1 MKPYQL
7 IGLPYRLG
15 ADPIKHNAVDC
26 LSLARTVLKHYGI
39 SSPEPTRDWYRR
51 VRKKDFDIFKE
62 ELEKW
67 GNETKQFNIGTV
79 ALCKSNNGFG
89 LAVYYEEGWINC
101 GESEVRWS
109 PLDGLEVVECYSPQK
124 SNYVKQ

>member
-1 MKPYQL
+1 MKPHQL

-15 ADPIKHNAVDC
+15 ADPLKHNAVDC

-39 SSPEPTRDWYRR
+39 KSPEPTRDWYRR
-51 VRKKDFDIFKE
+51 FRKKDYKIFKE

-79 ALCKSNNGFG
+79 ALCKSKNGFG

-101 GESEVRWS
+101 GESGVRWS
-109 PLDGLEVVECYSPQK
+109 PLDGLEVVESYFPQK

>member
-1 MKPYQL
+1 MKPHQL

-15 ADPIKHNAVDC
+15 ADPVKHHAADC
-26 LSLARTVLKHYGI
+26 LSLARTVLSHYGI
-39 SSPEPTRDWYRR
+39 NSPEPTRDWYRR
-51 VRKKDFDIFKE
+51 FRKKDYKIFKE
-62 ELEKW
+62 ELERW

-79 ALCKSNNGFG
+79 ALCKSEYGFG

-109 PLDGLEVVECYSPQK
+109 PLDGLEVVGCYSPQK

>member
-15 ADPIKHNAVDC
+15 ADPIKHHAADC
-26 LSLARTVLKHYGI
+26 VSLARTVLKYYGI
-39 SSPEPTRDWYRR
+39 DSPEPRRDWYRR
-51 VRKKDFDIFKE
+51 VRRKDFDIFRE

-67 GNETKQFNIGTV
+67 GNETKDINIGTV
-79 ALCKSNNGFG
+79 AIVKKEEGFA
-89 LAVYYEEGWINC
+89 LAVYYEGGFLICQEPIVKWT
-101 GESEVRWS
+101 
-109 PLDGLEVVECYSPQK
+109 PLDTLAVERYYCPQK

>member
-1 MKPYQL
+1 MKPHQL

-15 ADPIKHNAVDC
+15 ADPIKHHAADC
-26 LSLARTVLKHYGI
+26 VSLARTVLKYYGI
-39 SSPEPTRDWYRR
+39 SSPKPTRDWYRR

-67 GNETKQFNIGTV
+67 GNKTKQFNIGTV

-89 LAVYYEEGWINC
+89 LAVYYEEGWISC

-109 PLDGLEVVECYSPQK
+109 PLDGLEVVGCYSPQK

>member
-1 MKPYQL
+1 MKPHQL
-7 IGLPYRLG
+7 IGLRYRLG
-15 ADPIKHNAVDC
+15 ADPIKHQAVDC
-26 LSLARTVLKHYGI
+26 VSLARTVLKHYGI
-39 SSPEPTRDWYRR
+39 SSPKPTRDWYRR

-109 PLDGLEVVECYSPQK
+109 PLDGLEVVGCYSPQK

>member
-1 MKPYQL
+1 MKPHQL

-15 ADPIKHNAVDC
+15 ADPVKHHAADC
-26 LSLARTVLKHYGI
+26 LSLARTVLSHYGI
-39 SSPEPTRDWYRR
+39 NSPEPTRDWYRR
-51 VRKKDFDIFKE
+51 FRKKDYKIFKE
-62 ELEKW
+62 ELERW

-79 ALCKSNNGFG
+79 ALCKSKYGFG

-109 PLDGLEVVECYSPQK
+109 PLDGLEVVGCYSPQK

>member
-1 MKPYQL
+1 MKPHQL

-15 ADPIKHNAVDC
+15 ADPIKNHAADC

-39 SSPEPTRDWYRR
+39 KSPEPTRDWYRR
-51 VRKKDFDIFKE
+51 FRKKDYKIFKE
-62 ELEKW
+62 ELERW

-79 ALCKSNNGFG
+79 ALCKSKNGFG

-109 PLDGLEVVECYSPQK
+109 PLDGLEVVGCYSPQK
-124 SNYVKQ
+124 LNYVKQ

>member
-1 MKPYQL
+1 MKPHQL

-15 ADPIKHNAVDC
+15 ADPIKHHAADC
-26 LSLARTVLKHYGI
+26 LSLERTVLKHYGI
-39 SSPEPTRDWYRR
+39 KSPEPTRDWYRR

-79 ALCKSNNGFG
+79 ALCKSKNGFC

-109 PLDGLEVVECYSPQK
+109 PLDGLVVVGCYSPQK

>member
-1 MKPYQL
+1 MKPHQL

-15 ADPIKHNAVDC
+15 ADPIKHHAADC
-26 LSLARTVLKHYGI
+26 LSLARTVLRHYGI
-39 SSPEPTRDWYRR
+39 KSPEPTRDWYRR
-51 VRKKDFDIFKE
+51 FRKKDYKIFKE
-62 ELEKW
+62 ELERW

-109 PLDGLEVVECYSPQK
+109 PLDGLEVVGSYSPQK

>member
-1 MKPYQL
+1 MKPHQL

-15 ADPIKHNAVDC
+15 ADPIKHHAADC

-39 SSPEPTRDWYRR
+39 KSPEPTRDWYRR
-51 VRKKDFDIFKE
+51 VRKKDFDIFKQ

-89 LAVYYEEGWINC
+89 LAVYYEEGWISC

-109 PLDGLEVVECYSPQK
+109 PLDGLEVVGCYSPQK

>member
-1 MKPYQL
+1 MKPHQL

-15 ADPIKHNAVDC
+15 ADPVKHHAADF
-26 LSLARTVLKHYGI
+26 LALARTVLKHYGI
-39 SSPEPTRDWYRR
+39 NSPEPTRDWYRR
-51 VRKKDFDIFKE
+51 FRKKDYKIFKE
-62 ELEKW
+62 KLERW

-79 ALCKSNNGFG
+79 ALCKSKYGFG

>member
-15 ADPIKHNAVDC
+15 ADPIKHHAVDC

-39 SSPEPTRDWYRR
+39 NSPEPTRDWYRR

-79 ALCKSNNGFG
+79 ALCKSKNGFG
-89 LAVYYEEGWINC
+89 LAVYY
-101 GESEVRWS
+101 
-109 PLDGLEVVECYSPQK
+109 
-124 SNYVKQ
+124 

>member
-1 MKPYQL
+1 MKPHQL

-15 ADPIKHNAVDC
+15 ADPVKHHAADC
-26 LSLARTVLKHYGI
+26 LSLARTVLRHYGI
-39 SSPEPTRDWYRR
+39 KSPEPTRDWYRR
-51 VRKKDFDIFKE
+51 FRKKDYKIFKE
-62 ELEKW
+62 ELERW

-79 ALCKSNNGFG
+79 ALCKSEYGFG

-109 PLDGLEVVECYSPQK
+109 PLDGLEVVGCYSPQK

>member
-1 MKPYQL
+1 MKPHQL

-15 ADPIKHNAVDC
+15 ADPVKHHAADC
-26 LSLARTVLKHYGI
+26 LSLARTVLRHYGI
-39 SSPEPTRDWYRR
+39 KSPEPTRDWYRR
-51 VRKKDFDIFKE
+51 FRKKDYKIFKE
-62 ELEKW
+62 ELERW

-79 ALCKSNNGFG
+79 ALCKSKNGFG

-109 PLDGLEVVECYSPQK
+109 PLDGLEVVGCYSPQK

>member
-1 MKPYQL
+1 MKPHQL

-15 ADPIKHNAVDC
+15 ADPIKHHAADC

-39 SSPEPTRDWYRR
+39 KSPEPTRDWYRR
-51 VRKKDFDIFKE
+51 VRKKDFDIFKQ

-101 GESEVRWS
+101 GESEVKWS
-109 PLDGLEVVECYSPQK
+109 PLDGLEVVGCYSPQK

>member
-1 MKPYQL
+1 MKPHQL

-15 ADPIKHNAVDC
+15 ADPIKHHAADC

-39 SSPEPTRDWYRR
+39 NSPEPTRDWYRR

-101 GESEVRWS
+101 GESGVRWS
-109 PLDGLEVVECYSPQK
+109 PLNGLEVVESYCPQK

>member
-1 MKPYQL
+1 MKPHQL

-15 ADPIKHNAVDC
+15 ADPIKHHAADC
-26 LSLARTVLKHYGI
+26 LSLARTVLSHYGI
-39 SSPEPTRDWYRR
+39 NSPEPTRDWYRR
-51 VRKKDFDIFKE
+51 FRKKDYKIFKE
-62 ELEKW
+62 ELERW

-79 ALCKSNNGFG
+79 ALCKSEYGFG

-109 PLDGLEVVECYSPQK
+109 PLDGLEVVGCYSPQK

>member
-1 MKPYQL
+1 MKPHQL

-15 ADPIKHNAVDC
+15 ADPEKNGAVDC
-26 LSLARTVLKHYGI
+26 LHLAKTVLANYGI
-39 SSPEPTRDWYRR
+39 KTPEPTRDWYRR

-109 PLDGLEVVECYSPQK
+109 PLDGLEVVGCYSPQK

>member
-1 MKPYQL
+1 MKPHQL

-15 ADPIKHNAVDC
+15 ADPIKNNAVDC
-26 LSLARTVLKHYGI
+26 LSLARTVLKYYGI
-39 SSPEPTRDWYRR
+39 KSPKPTRDWYRR

-79 ALCKSNNGFG
+79 ALCKSKNGFG

-109 PLDGLEVVECYSPQK
+109 PLDGLEVVGCYSPQK
-124 SNYVKQ
+124 LNYVKQ